1 MVLDEKRSGRS
12 KIEMNLST
20 EGDRTPGIEDFTQVD
35 GWHEALCSPM
45 IVAVGWLGP

>member
-1 MVLDEKRSGRS
+1 VVLDEKRSGRS

-35 GWHEALCSPM
+35 
-45 IVAVGWLGP
+45 VGGGKQLFWLLGTVLT

>member
-1 MVLDEKRSGRS
+1 MVLDEKMSGRS

-35 GWHEALCSPM
+35 VTFEIRGIQE
-45 IVAVGWLGP
+45 